1 MKNINEV
8 KLADVLQ
15 NVAGDKVRATLTK
28 VPVIGNIVGAGSVI
42 MNYGELNDDLEKY
55 KQLKQDLE
63 DGTIDTKGL
72 LDKFIEVE
80 EELKTDF
87 IDMLQSAGEMAIPGF
102 SIFSILGVPLL
113 TSLSLE
119 SILDEISNVLP
130 LEDDVEDSMFPYLA
144 AIKDIGRIKKELGYT
159 EDMIS
164 NPETFMDD
172 ILSEAKKKG
181 KKKDTT
187 LCARGKSAAKA
198 KFDVYPSAYA
208 NGYAVQVCKGKIK
221 GLDGKRKCS
230 GKYCSGK

>member
-1 MKNINEV
+1 MKTIKEM
-8 KLADVLQ
+8 KLTDVLQ

-28 VPVIGNIVGAGSVI
+28 LPGIGNIVGAGSLVL
-42 MNYGELNDDLEKY
+42 NYSELNDDLDKY
-55 KQLKQDLE
+55 KQLKQDFE

-72 LDKFIEVE
+72 LDKFVEVE
-80 EELKTDF
+80 EDLKTDF
-87 IDMLQSAGEMAIPGF
+87 VDMLQSAGEMAIPGF
-102 SIFSILGVPLL
+102 NIFSMLGVPLL

-130 LEDDVEDSMFPYLA
+130 LEDDVEESMVPYLA

-159 EDMIS
+159 EEEIQ
-164 NPETFMDD
+164 NPENFMDD
-172 ILSEAKKKG
+172 ILSEG

-221 GLDGKRKCS
+221 GLDGKKKCS
-230 GKYCSGK
+230 GKYCSGKK

>member
-1 MKNINEV
+1 MKTIKEM
-8 KLADVLQ
+8 KLTDVLQ

-28 VPVIGNIVGAGSVI
+28 LPGIGNIVGAGSLVL
-42 MNYGELNDDLEKY
+42 NYGELNDDLDRY
-55 KQLKQDLE
+55 KQLKQDFE

-72 LDKFIEVE
+72 LDKFVEVE
-80 EELKTDF
+80 EDLKTDF
-87 IDMLQSAGEMAIPGF
+87 VDMLQSAGEMAIPGF

-130 LEDDVEDSMFPYLA
+130 LEDDVEESMVPYLA

-159 EDMIS
+159 EEEIQD
-164 NPETFMDD
+164 PENFMDD
-172 ILSEAKKKG
+172 ILSEG

-221 GLDGKRKCS
+221 GLDGKKKCS
-230 GKYCSGK
+230 GKYCSGKK

>member
-1 MKNINEV
+1 MKTIKEM
-8 KLADVLQ
+8 KLTDVLQ

-28 VPVIGNIVGAGSVI
+28 LPGIGNIVGAGSLVL
-42 MNYGELNDDLEKY
+42 NYGELNDDLDKY
-55 KQLKQDLE
+55 KQLKQDFE

-72 LDKFIEVE
+72 LDKFVEVE
-80 EELKTDF
+80 EDLKTDF
-87 IDMLQSAGEMAIPGF
+87 VDMLQSAGEMAIPGF

-130 LEDDVEDSMFPYLA
+130 LEDDVEESMVPYLA

-159 EDMIS
+159 EEEIQD
-164 NPETFMDD
+164 PENFMDD
-172 ILSEAKKKG
+172 ILSEG

-221 GLDGKRKCS
+221 GLDGKKKCS
-230 GKYCSGK
+230 GKYCSGKK